1 METESLDAVLIKRR
15 SWAKI
20 LELLK
25 PYIAPKFANMV
36 GPAHELWDS
45 IPLDRQRQIWV
56 TLWEKKM
63 RRIKIKDHPY
73 YAIKD
78 CVPMPFDWNGSDHLD
93 FMMKNYKMVSAK
105 YYNHYGLFTLKAAQ
119 AFRLTDIEPR
129 NF

>member
-1 METESLDAVLIKRR
+1 MEPLNDILIKRR
-15 SWAKI
+15 SWSKMRA
-20 LELLK
+20 LLT
-25 PYIAPKFANMV
+25 PYIAPQFTKMI

-63 RRIKIKDHPY
+63 RGVPIKDHPY

-78 CVPMPFDWNGSDHLD
+78 CVPMPFNWNGSNHLNS
-93 FMMKNYKMVSAK
+93 MMKNFKMVSAK
-105 YYNHYGLFTLKAAQ
+105 YYDHYGLYTLKAAQ
-119 AFRLTDIEPR
+119 AFHLTDIEPR